1 MVCNLY
7 QPAGLQRA
15 LASLK
20 KLALIDKLI
29 RLFFNLIIV
38 QSIKDGIRHSRRT
51 QQFYPFADLPRRP
64 STANYAVMLGSLSSV
79 RHLQQ
84 EKMAPTCFWDWAAP
98 KLKDV
103 KARLGCVFTTA
114 IVWNCIYSAPLF
126 GFSSLR
132 PILQEEGFFSDQ
144 CLDKCPSNVGMQENQ
159 QDYRE
164 HCDYYYANRHENS
177 TKNLVSCKAQ
187 GIDAISLFQI
197 FVFELY
203 G

>member
-1 MVCNLY
+1 MIV
-7 QPAGLQRA
+7 
-15 LASLK
+15 
-20 KLALIDKLI
+20 
-29 RLFFNLIIV
+29 FNHIIV

-51 QQFYPFADLPRRP
+51 QQFYPIADLPRRP

-144 CLDKCPSNVGMQENQ
+144 CLDKCPSSVDMQQNQ
-159 QDYRE
+159 LDYRE

-187 GIDAISLFQI
+187 GIDSIS
-197 FVFELY
+197 
-203 G
+203 

>member
-1 MVCNLY
+1 MCLYNL
-7 QPAGLQRA
+7 
-15 LASLK
+15 K
-20 KLALIDKLI
+20 
-29 RLFFNLIIV
+29 IV

-51 QQFYPFADLPRRP
+51 QQFYPIADLPRRP

-84 EKMAPTCFWDWAAP
+84 EKMSPTCFWDWAAP
-98 KLKDV
+98 KLKNV

-144 CLDKCPSNVGMQENQ
+144 CLDKCPSSVGMHENQ

-187 GIDAISLFQI
+187 GNDAISLITNRFDN
-197 FVFELY
+197 VTV
-203 G
+203 